1 MKMNKGLYGIG
12 LQDSGILP
20 DIGGMEYMRWLKERK
35 YRIWISLAAGFAW
48 IIVMTAVPGT
58 GERVFFAKRQGVCD
72 QMKAAEQTES
82 MDTGD
87 SMLTA
92 WWGTLYP
99 KFCFSETS
107 SGSEVKISF
116 WLAKVLGWC

>member
-1 MKMNKGLYGIG
+1 
-12 LQDSGILP
+12 
-20 DIGGMEYMRWLKERK
+20 MRWLKERK
-35 YRIWISLAAGFAW
+35 YRIWISLAAGLVG
-48 IIVMTAVPGT
+48 IIVMTAVPET
-58 GERVFFAKRQGVCD
+58 GGRVFCVERQGVSD
-72 QMKAAEQTES
+72 RMSAAEQTES
-82 MDTGD
+82 IDTGA

-99 KFCFSETS
+99 KFCFSETA